1 MEAHLIL
8 NKTKQPSDLI
18 CDGSCIH
25 YRSTH
30 CALFSDD
37 MGLFPATAPLHSS
50 LLSITFLSFV

>member
-1 MEAHLIL
+1 MESYLIL
-8 NKTKQPSDLI
+8 NKTKQRSDLI
-18 CDGSCIH
+18 CDCPCTH

-30 CALFSDD
+30 CALFSGD